1 MNVVERF
8 LGAAAARP
16 DAVALVDRCLGRD
29 RSVTYAQLEA
39 ESRRIAAV
47 LRARGLAPG
56 AAVLVYEP
64 PSIELY
70 GALVAMFRLGL
81 VAMVVE
87 PSGGPR
93 LLEAA
98 CALRPP
104 AALLASRRAQLLRLV
119 SPSVRRIPLK
129 LSSRGWIPGAVRL
142 DVDEL
147 LEPAHD
153 VVGVADDAPA
163 LLTFTSGSTG
173 RPRGAIRTHGILA
186 RQHDALADG
195 ISARD
200 GELDLVAL
208 PIVVLANLGSG
219 AGTVLPDADLRRP
232 DAIDASR
239 LLGQIA
245 RTRPTRIT
253 APPAFL
259 ERIAAACIDGGTTL
273 PDIERIVT
281 GGGPVFPDLIARL
294 RRAMP
299 RARILSVYGSTEAEP
314 IAHLADEDVAP
325 ADAGRVR
332 GGAGLLAGAPVAQVT
347 LRVIRATWGMPLP
360 PMTARALAERSCGRG
375 EPGEIVVSGAH
386 VVPGYVDG
394 IGDEET
400 KFRVAGAVWHRTG
413 DVGYVDAAGR
423 LWLLGRAEAVV
434 RDARGTVHPFAVECA
449 ARTLAGVRRAALVAH
464 AGRRVLLVEL
474 DRAVRRG
481 PPDPSLLPAGAIDD
495 LVVCDR
501 MPMDRR
507 HNSKVDYAAAARL
520 VRRLRPRS
528 AASSVPRADLEPPF
542 HQRRAPGAERPPS
555 QRLPSQRTPA

>member
-16 DAVALVDRCLGRD
+16 DAIALVDRHRGRD
-29 RSVTYAQLEA
+29 RGVTDGELDA
-39 ESRRIAAV
+39 ESQRVGAL
-47 LRARGLAPG
+47 LRARGLASG
-56 AAVLVYEP
+56 ATVLVYEP

-70 GALVAMFRLGL
+70 VALVAMFRLGL

-104 AALLASRRAQLLRLV
+104 AALLASRRAHLLRLV

-129 LSSRGWIPGAVRL
+129 LSSRGWVPGAVRL
-142 DVDEL
+142 DADEL
-147 LEPAHD
+147 LAPCHEVSEVH
-153 VVGVADDAPA
+153 DDAPA
-163 LLTFTSGSTG
+163 LITFTSGSTG
-173 RPRGAIRTHGILA
+173 RPKGAIRTHGILA
-186 RQHDALADG
+186 RQHDALAEG
-195 ISARD
+195 ISARA

-219 AGTVLPDADLRRP
+219 AGTVLPDAELRRS
-232 DAIDASR
+232 DAVDAAR
-239 LLGQIA
+239 VLRQIA

-259 ERIAAACIDGGTTL
+259 DRIVGECIDGGTSL
-273 PDIERIVT
+273 PDVERVVT
-281 GGGPVFPDLIARL
+281 GGGPVFPDLLARV

-299 RARILSVYGSTEAEP
+299 HARVLSVYGSTEAEP
-314 IAHLADEDVAP
+314 IAHIADDEVAA
-325 ADAGRVR
+325 ADMTRMR
-332 GGAGLLAGAPVAQVT
+332 GGAGLLAGAPVGAVA
-347 LRVIRATWGMPLP
+347 LRIVRASPGRPLP
-360 PMTARALAERSCGRG
+360 PMTARRLEARTCEPG

-400 KFRVAGAVWHRTG
+400 KFRVADRVWHRTG
-413 DVGYVDAAGR
+413 DCGYLDAAGR

-449 ARTLAGVRRAALVAH
+449 ARSLRGVRRAALLAH
-464 AGRRVLLVEL
+464 EGRRVLLVEME
-474 DRAVRRG
+474 RSARRDA
-481 PPDPSLLPAGAIDD
+481 PDASRLPAGSVDAV
-495 LVVCDR
+495 VVCDR
-501 MPMDRR
+501 LPMDRR

-520 VRRLRPRS
+520 LARRSLALALDIAVSRDTALDARYE
-528 AASSVPRADLEPPF
+528 AA
-542 HQRRAPGAERPPS
+542 GAERRQS
-555 QRLPSQRTPA
+555 HRTPA

>member
-8 LGAAAARP
+8 LASAAEHP
-16 DAVALVDRCLGRD
+16 DAIALVDRRQGRD
-29 RSVTYAQLEA
+29 RSVTYAALEA

-56 AAVLVYEP
+56 ATVLVYEP

-104 AALLASRRAQLLRLV
+104 AALLASRRAHLLRLV

-142 DVDEL
+142 DADEL

-153 VVGVADDAPA
+153 VATVADDAPA

-173 RPRGAIRTHGILA
+173 RPKGAIRTHGILA

-195 ISARD
+195 ISARA

-239 LLGQIA
+239 LLRQMA

-259 ERIAAACIDGGTTL
+259 ERLVRVCIDGGTTL

-281 GGGPVFPDLIARL
+281 GGGPVFPDLVERL

-314 IAHLADEDVAP
+314 IAHLADVEVGP

-332 GGAGLLAGAPVAQVT
+332 AGAGLLAGAPVAQVGV
-347 LRVIRATWGMPLP
+347 RVIRATWGRPLP
-360 PMTARALAERSCGRG
+360 PMTARALAERSCERG

-386 VVPGYVDG
+386 VVPAYVDG

-400 KFRVAGAVWHRTG
+400 KFRAGGTVWHRTG
-413 DVGYVDAAGR
+413 DVGYLDAAGR

-434 RDARGTVHPFAVECA
+434 RDARGAVHPFAVECA

-464 AGRRVLLVEL
+464 EGRRVLLVEL
-474 DRAVRRG
+474 NRALRRE
-481 PPDPSLLPAGAIDD
+481 PPDISLLPAGSIDA
-495 LVVCDR
+495 VVLCR
-501 MPMDRR
+501 RVPMDRR

-520 VRRLRPRS
+520 LRRLGPPSPTSHSERT
-528 AASSVPRADLEPPF
+528 DQEPPF
-542 HQRRAPGAERPPS
+542 QQRRASSA
-555 QRLPSQRTPA
+555 QRATPHRTPA

>member
-1 MNVVERF
+1 VNVVERF
-8 LGAAAARP
+8 LAAANAHP
-16 DAVALVDRCLGRD
+16 DAVALVDRRHGRD
-29 RSVTYAQLEA
+29 RSVTYASLEA
-39 ESRRIAAV
+39 ESRRVAAV

-56 AAVLVYEP
+56 ATVLVYEP

-104 AALLASRRAQLLRLV
+104 AALLASRRAHLLRLV

-129 LSSRGWIPGAVRL
+129 LSSRGWVPGAVRL
-142 DVDEL
+142 DADEL

-153 VVGVADDAPA
+153 VVSLGDEAPA

-173 RPRGAIRTHGILA
+173 RPKGAIRTHGILA

-195 ISARD
+195 ISARA

-232 DAIDASR
+232 DTVDASR
-239 LLGQIA
+239 LLRQMA
-245 RTRPTRIT
+245 RTRPSRIT

-259 ERIAAACIDGGTTL
+259 ERLVAVCLDRGTTL

-281 GGGPVFPDLIARL
+281 GGGPVFPDLVARL

-299 RARILSVYGSTEAEP
+299 RAHILSVYGSTEAEP
-314 IAHLADEDVAP
+314 IAHIADEEATA

-332 GGAGLLAGAPVAQVT
+332 GGAGLLAGAPVSQVG
-347 LRVIRATWGMPLP
+347 LRVIRAAWGRPLP
-360 PMTARALAERSCGRG
+360 PMTARALSERSCARG
-375 EPGEIVVSGAH
+375 EPGEVVVSGAH

-394 IGDEET
+394 LGDEET
-400 KFRVAGAVWHRTG
+400 KFRAAGTVWHRTG
-413 DVGYVDAAGR
+413 DVGYLDAAGR

-434 RDARGTVHPFAVECA
+434 RDARGAVHPFAVECA
-449 ARTLAGVRRAALVAH
+449 ARALAGVRRAALVAH
-464 AGRRVLLVEL
+464 EGRRVLLVEL
-474 DRAVRRG
+474 DRALRRE
-481 PPDPSLLPAGAIDD
+481 PPGIALFPAGAIDAV
-495 LVVCDR
+495 VVCR
-501 MPMDRR
+501 RVPMDRR
-507 HNSKVDYAAAARL
+507 HNSKVDYASAAKL
-520 VRRLRPRS
+520 LRRLRPQT
-528 AASSVPRADLEPPF
+528 AATQTERTDHPPPF
-542 HQRRAPGAERPPS
+542 HRRRAPGAQRP
-555 QRLPSQRTPA
+555 PSQRTPA

>member
-8 LGAAAARP
+8 VAAAAARP
-16 DAVALVDRCLGRD
+16 DAIALVDRRRGHD
-29 RSVTYAQLEA
+29 RAVTYGELEA
-39 ESRRIAAV
+39 ESRRVAAV

-56 AAVLVYEP
+56 ATVLVYEP
-64 PSIELY
+64 PSIEMY
-70 GALVAMFRLGL
+70 GALVAMLRLGV

-104 AALLASRRAQLLRLV
+104 AALLASRRAHLLRLV

-129 LSSRGWIPGAVRL
+129 LSSRGWVPGAVRL
-142 DVDEL
+142 DADEL
-147 LEPAHD
+147 LEPMRD
-153 VVGVADDAPA
+153 VVALGDDAPA
-163 LLTFTSGSTG
+163 LITFTSGSTG
-173 RPRGAIRTHGILA
+173 RPKGAIRTHGILA

-195 ISARD
+195 ISARAGD
-200 GELDLVAL
+200 LDMVAL

-219 AGTVLPDADLRRP
+219 AGTVLPDANLRRP

-239 LLGQIA
+239 VLRQIA
-245 RTRPTRIT
+245 RTAPTRIT

-259 ERIAAACIDGGTTL
+259 DRLAGACLDAGATL
-273 PDIERIVT
+273 PGIERVVT
-281 GGGPVFPDLIARL
+281 GGGPVFPDLVARL

-299 RARILSVYGSTEAEP
+299 RARIVSVYGSTEAEP
-314 IAHLADEDVAP
+314 IAHLADDELAP
-325 ADAGRVR
+325 ADVASVR
-332 GGAGLLAGAPVAQVT
+332 GGAGLLAGEPVAQVR
-347 LRVIRATWGMPLP
+347 LRVIRASWGRPLP
-360 PMTARALAERSCGRG
+360 PMTARALEERTCPRG

-400 KFRVAGAVWHRTG
+400 KFHGAGRVWHRTG
-413 DVGYVDAAGR
+413 DAGYLDADGR

-449 ARTLAGVRRAALVAH
+449 ARALDGVRRAALVAH
-464 AGRRVLLVEL
+464 EGARVLLVEL
-474 DRAVRRG
+474 ERAVRRE
-481 PPDPSLLPAGAIDD
+481 PPDVSLLPPDTVD
-495 LVVCDR
+495 LVVACDR
-501 MPMDRR
+501 LPVDRR

-520 VRRLRPRS
+520 LRRLRPAVPHPRRAAHEPSPSLRASGARS
-528 AASSVPRADLEPPF
+528 PRA
-542 HQRRAPGAERPPS
+542 H
-555 QRLPSQRTPA
+555 RTPA